1 MKLIFATHNKHKVE
15 EIQSICPTE
24 IQLVSLAELSYHQEI
39 PETQDTIE
47 GNSLQK
53 ARYVFDVF
61 KLPCFSEDTS
71 LEVEALNGAPGVNTA
86 RYAGAKASFE
96 DNIDKLLS
104 ALDSE
109 ENRNAKFVTV
119 ITLMDEDGKN
129 HQFKGVC
136 KGEILK
142 VRCGEKGFGYDPIFK
157 PSGSNKAFAEMTL
170 TEKNVFSHRAKAFAK
185 FVEYFTT
192 AR

>member
-53 ARYVFDVF
+53 ANHVFDVF
-61 KLPCFSEDTS
+61 KLPCFSEDTG

-86 RYAGAKASFE
+86 RYAGVKASFE
-96 DNIDKLLS
+96 DNIDKLLG

-109 ENRNAKFVTV
+109 ENRNARFVTV
-119 ITLMDEDGKN
+119 ITLMDADGKN

-136 KGEILK
+136 EGEILQA
-142 VRCGEKGFGYDPIFK
+142 RCGEKGFGYDPIFK
-157 PSGSNKAFAEMTL
+157 PTGSNKAFAEMTL
-170 TEKNVFSHRAKAFAK
+170 AEKNMFSHRAKAFAK
-185 FVEYFTT
+185 FVEYLSV